1 MSGLFSDKNP
11 FLEYDRFLNHLH
23 RGDLIEIDRGKYR
36 HWALCE
42 RIQNDSV
49 WCFHVTHV
57 PNFKI
62 KRENRPK
69 YEACIRYQPLRDI
82 LLNSRRVLS
91 KCRVNNKVA
100 KAEELMKKEGINTP
114 PNINV
119 IIDQLHGVIDH
130 IVEYDPKVREN
141 LNITS
146 FQTFLVRDPLSSPSI
161 EKVVFK

>member
-1 MSGLFSDKNP
+1 
-11 FLEYDRFLNHLH
+11 
-23 RGDLIEIDRGKYR
+23 
-36 HWALCE
+36 
-42 RIQNDSV
+42 
-49 WCFHVTHV
+49 
-57 PNFKI
+57 
-62 KRENRPK
+62 
-69 YEACIRYQPLRDI
+69 
-82 LLNSRRVLS
+82 
-91 KCRVNNKVA
+91 VA